1 MTFEEKQA
9 AWGNLDEQ
17 RRLNVKDISDLK
29 VEGGI
34 ENDPTVSDLV
44 RPLSWMENVADH

>member
-1 MTFEEKQA
+1 MTFEEKQEA
-9 AWGNLDEQ
+9 RGGLDGQ
-17 RRLNVKDISDLK
+17 RRLKVKDLSDLK

-44 RPLSWMENVADH
+44 RPLSWMENVADN